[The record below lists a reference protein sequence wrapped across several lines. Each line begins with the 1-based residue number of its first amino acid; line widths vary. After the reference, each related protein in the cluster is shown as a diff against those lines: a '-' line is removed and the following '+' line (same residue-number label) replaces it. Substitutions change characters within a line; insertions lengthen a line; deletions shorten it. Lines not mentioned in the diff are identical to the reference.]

1 MMEPPGAVA
10 PLFLILKIFNDAAMV
25 DFMPD
30 GLGIGMIPPR
40 LFNFFWSVEKHRLFG
55 NSR

>member
-1 MMEPPGAVA
+1 MEPPGAVA

-40 LFNFFWSVEKHRLFG
+40 LAPKIDMPLG
-55 NSR
+55 